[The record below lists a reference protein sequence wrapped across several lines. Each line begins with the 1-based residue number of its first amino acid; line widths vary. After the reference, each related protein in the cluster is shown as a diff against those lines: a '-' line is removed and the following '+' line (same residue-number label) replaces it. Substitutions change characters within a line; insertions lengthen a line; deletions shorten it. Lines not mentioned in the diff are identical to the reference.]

1 MRDYIALIIVTLI
14 LFTMMSFQV
23 QFFSTFEFVTN
34 RAQAASLATVVQI
47 EIWEAVMKTLTS
59 TNLLDSTG
67 DFISYQIEI
76 TNVET
81 SLPTEIQ
88 IAASTL
94 SVVILG
100 SGNEVFQTE
109 LPTTA
114 WGRTIVY
121 TPVSFGNVNQLTVTA
136 TLTSSDT
143 VTVSLVV

>member
-23 QFFSTFEFVTN
+23 QFFSTFEHVTN
-34 RAQAASLATVVQI
+34 RSQAASLATVLQI

-94 SVVILG
+94 SIVILG

-109 LPTTA
+109 LPSTS
-114 WGRTIVY
+114 WGRTVVY

-143 VTVSLVV
+143 VTISLVV

>member
-23 QFFSTFEFVTN
+23 QFFTTFEFVTN
-34 RAQAASLATVVQI
+34 RSQAASLATVVQI

-67 DFISYQIEI
+67 DFISYKIEI

-94 SVVILG
+94 SIVILG
-100 SGNEVFQTE
+100 SNEVYQTE

-121 TPVSFGNVNQLTVTA
+121 TPVSFGNVNKLTVKA

-143 VTVSLVV
+143 VTISLVV